1 MASFNTFLLAVN
13 REIINPILIVI
24 FVSAII
30 VFVYGLLRFMSK
42 MSSEEERRRGKSSIV
57 WGLLGMFIMVAVFG
71 IIRLILKLLNVTHTN
86 LPF

>member
-24 FVSAII
+24 FVAAII

-71 IIRLILKLLNVTHTN
+71 IIRLILTLLNVSPTN